1 MLGRGYAFTS
11 YFYSSFKLLVSTAL
25 GLYHNRPYQCLIY
38 KNVIMKQNMF
48 HQCYSHVILDIR
60 AFREIMRENKHNE
73 DEMMNSFGTDEM

>member
-25 GLYHNRPYQCLIY
+25 GLYRNRPYQCLIY

-48 HQCYSHVILDIR
+48 YQCYSRVILDIR
-60 AFREIMRENKHNE
+60 AFREIMRENKYNE
-73 DEMMNSFGTDEM
+73 DEMIN